1 MIKAKLE
8 GMKSQTSQRIYFGTV
23 ADIAYYRVA
32 KRLHVYTNLVLP
44 SGFKLQLYQRKAIS
58 SFDSAVMCYRKFTTI
73 IYRRRADIQFTVG
86 KP

>member
-1 MIKAKLE
+1 
-8 GMKSQTSQRIYFGTV
+8 MKSQTSQRVYFGTV

-58 SFDSAVMCYRKFTTI
+58 PFDSAVMCYKNLPPSSTGEELTYSLRSVSH
-73 IYRRRADIQFTVG
+73 DCTV
-86 KP
+86 P